1 MRYLTLGEVVALHRA
16 LLESSGGAT
25 RIRDL
30 GSLESA
36 LAQPRA
42 TFGGVDLH
50 ASLASK
56 VAALGFSLTLNHP
69 FVDGNKRV
77 AHAAMEVFLIL
88 NGHEIVATMDD
99 QEQLM
104 LALAAGQVTRDALI
118 TWLERHIKPVGQ
130 S

>member
-16 LLESSGGAT
+16 VHESSGGAT
-25 RIRDL
+25 GIRDL
-30 GSLESA
+30 GSLASA

-50 ASLASK
+50 ASLAAK
-56 VAALGFSLTLNHP
+56 AAALGFSLTLNHP

-88 NGHEIVATMDD
+88 NGHEIVAAMDD

-104 LALAAGQVTRDALI
+104 LSLAAGQVTRDALT
-118 TWLERHIKPVGQ
+118 TWLERHIKPV
-130 S
+130 SP